1 MEVNM
6 FIEKWI
12 LATVAAI
19 FVAVVMLLLRQ
30 GKQIR
35 ALRFCFMHFSDALKY
50 EMDENKSYLDQPGG
64 DVSAA
69 IMKGFNRTWGS
80 ELDWARGVMGRA
92 GLSWLSVDDKLY
104 ALEE

>member
-1 MEVNM
+1 
-6 FIEKWI
+6 
-12 LATVAAI
+12 
-19 FVAVVMLLLRQ
+19 
-30 GKQIR
+30 
-35 ALRFCFMHFSDALKY
+35 
-50 EMDENKSYLDQPGG
+50 MDENKSYLDQPGG